1 MVPPAPS
8 RNFEQNSPITTILRQ
23 ICESYPE
30 SSCLRELL
38 QNADDAQASEIEY
51 VLDTNTYDDLPLI
64 SPKLQAYHG
73 PALLIKN
80 NQVFADADFE
90 SLASIGDSRKRDDPA
105 STGKYGQGFNSCF
118 HWTDGP
124 WILSRQ
130 WLLILD
136 PHREWSKD
144 CGGPTYNILDFQDS
158 PEMRN
163 HLKTFQRAEVD
174 TSQAVNA
181 TVIRIPL
188 RTEAQAKTSKI
199 VSRQATIE
207 EITKALSDLG
217 QEVKEGG
224 TLFLRHV
231 RRVTVKIDKDVLW
244 EACTAGVTEEDTKIM
259 QSIPTTFTQLYASKS
274 SEQQADRT
282 DEGYQSLIAQTAS
295 ETPPSV
301 AETIH
306 KSLHV
311 NITYVEGPTST
322 VHRFF
327 LQHNMSRFAEDN
339 ALNTWARKRKLFPW
353 VALAAPLDHV
363 LSRGRLFSCLRL
375 PIETGQPVH
384 IHGLFSI
391 VPDRGRLSSSGQT
404 SRDSGSDWNRFM
416 FENCVVAAWADLLLI
431 RSHVAWQQDLFKL
444 WPRLN
449 PAHNGE
455 LWSSLDDS
463 VIDRLI
469 TCNLPVWN
477 TPFDCLSFENGF
489 FVPKGDI
496 TQLYGDALHATQL
509 PLVCLE
515 VPMYQKLLQRASGLS
530 KGVRLLSPDS
540 LRLFLQGN
548 NQLQQAKNYSPLL
561 LEYCVLDFI
570 GSVADME
577 KQSQLRNKFRNISLW
592 PTLQMSLTALGDH
605 SFLLPRSMEESA
617 LFSTSRDYE
626 TLDRGRLT
634 TPVVQLLEKYI
645 KRGSKWVR
653 HRTISDLEHDWTQ
666 IYSLNLTN
674 THSEICAR
682 NNQKDELLRRIWS
695 WLCARCEE
703 EGKSPLLSMHALDNL
718 FLIPLNGSR
727 IRKFVCSETATP
739 TLVLEQTDW
748 LYQLLHDNDT
758 INISLTN
765 SMLDTSILLNE
776 AVKLLLSVAPQ
787 RADLVFATS
796 SDLKGVIAW
805 LAANKK
811 FICELP
817 SCHKEILTRK
827 LDIMTL
833 EQGPALL
840 DAAKQCLRQHMLQL
854 PFWSRVTATA
864 PYK

>member
-1 MVPPAPS
+1 MAPPAPS
-8 RNFEQNSPITTILRQ
+8 RNFEQKSPITTILRQ

-90 SLASIGDSRKRDDPA
+90 SLASIGDSRKRDDPV

-124 WILSRQ
+124 WILSGQ

-144 CGGPTYNILDFQDS
+144 SGGPTYNILDFHDS
-158 PEMRN
+158 VEMRN
-163 HLKTFQRAEVD
+163 HLKTFHRAEVD
-174 TSQAVNA
+174 TSKAVNA

-199 VSRQATIE
+199 VNRQATIE

-224 TLFLRHV
+224 MLFLRHV
-231 RRVTVKIDKDVLW
+231 GRVTVKIDNDVLW
-244 EACTAGVTEEDTKIM
+244 KACTTGATEEDTKIM
-259 QSIPTTFTQLYASKS
+259 RSIPAAFTHLYASTS
-274 SEQQADRT
+274 SDRQADQAY
-282 DEGYQSLIAQTAS
+282 DGCQSFMAQKAS
-295 ETPPSV
+295 NLQSPL

-311 NITYVEGPTST
+311 NITYVAGATST
-322 VHRFF
+322 VHRF
-327 LQHNMSRFAEDN
+327 LVQHNMSRFAGDS
-339 ALNTWARKRKLFPW
+339 ALNTWSRKRKLFPW
-353 VALAAPLDHV
+353 VALAAPLN
-363 LSRGRLFSCLRL
+363 
-375 PIETGQPVH
+375 TGQPVH

-416 FENCVVAAWADLLLI
+416 FENCVVAAWTDLLLT

-449 PAHNGE
+449 LAHSGE

-463 VIDRLI
+463 IIDRLI
-469 TCNLPVWN
+469 TWNLPVWN
-477 TPFDCLSFENGF
+477 TAFNCVSFENGF

-515 VPMYQKLLQRASGLS
+515 APMYQKLLQRASGLS

-540 LRLFLQGN
+540 LRLFLQEN

-561 LEYCVLDFI
+561 LQYCVLDFI
-570 GSVADME
+570 DSVVDME
-577 KQSQLRNKFRNISLW
+577 KQTQLRKTFRNISLW

-605 SFLLPRSMEESA
+605 SFLLPRSMEELA
-617 LFSTSRDYE
+617 LFSTSRAYE

-634 TPVVQLLEKYI
+634 TPVVQLLEKHVTG
-645 KRGSKWVR
+645 GSNWVR
-653 HRTISDLEHDWTQ
+653 HRTISDLEHDWPQ
-666 IYSLNLTN
+666 IYSLNPSN
-674 THSEICAR
+674 THLEICAR
-682 NNQKDELLRRIWS
+682 NNRKDELLHRIWS
-695 WLCARCEE
+695 WVCARCEE
-703 EGKSPLLSMHALDNL
+703 EGKSPLLSMHALNNL
-718 FLIPLNGSR
+718 FLIPLNGFR
-727 IRKFVCSETATP
+727 IRKFVCSRTATP
-739 TLVLEQTDW
+739 TLILEQTDW
-748 LYQLLHDNDT
+748 LYQLLHDNNST
-758 INISLTN
+758 GTSSIE
-765 SMLDTSILLNE
+765 SMLDTSILSNK
-776 AVKLLLSVAPQ
+776 AVKLLLSVATQ
-787 RADLVFATS
+787 RADFVFATS

-811 FICELP
+811 FMCKLP
-817 SCHKEILTRK
+817 SHGQEILTRK

-833 EQGPALL
+833 EQGPALQ
-840 DAAKQCLRQHMLQL
+840 DAAKQLMRQHMLQL
-854 PFWSRVTATA
+854 PIFSQVTATA
-864 PYK
+864 PYE